1 MNLYDLSKL
10 IDASL
15 DEKFYKI
22 KVNAFKTSTI
32 GLKKN
37 DVFIAINTGHN
48 YLKTIKKCKAV
59 IVENDFKSD
68 LFPVLKVSDTKEALR
83 KIAAYSRLKYKGT
96 VIAITGSNGK
106 TTTKELLAHVLSS
119 TYKVFKSYKNM
130 NNMLGVPINVL
141 SLTKSKYAIFEL
153 GMNQK
158 GEIEKLS
165 QIVKPDIAI
174 ITNIG
179 TAHLG
184 AFKNQEELFK
194 EKLKISRSETKLF
207 VNGLDEFLKKSNG
220 IKVDLKND
228 LFEIYNIKENP
239 DCINFDL
246 KIDKT
251 YHVKYMVSNI
261 KQLNNVALVIY
272 VSLYLGVKS
281 TKIVKSLNS
290 FKSLENRME
299 IIKLKDKI
307 VINDSYNSN
316 YESLMSGLDTLKNY
330 SLDKIC
336 VIGSI
341 LELGKHE
348 SSIYKKISTNLN
360 QDYNYIFVGNNIKA
374 NNSIYFKDVYELI
387 DYYYLNKDL
396 FRNKVIY
403 VKGSNGVKL
412 IEFVNVIKNI

>member
-1 MNLYDLSKL
+1 MS
-10 IDASL
+10 
-15 DEKFYKI
+15 
-22 KVNAFKTSTI
+22 
-32 GLKKN
+32 KKN

>member
-83 KIAAYSRLKYKGT
+83 KIATYSRLKYKGT

-141 SLTKSKYAIFEL
+141 ALTKSKYAIFEL

-272 VSLYLGVKS
+272 VSLYLGVKP

-374 NNSIYFKDVYELI
+374 NNSINFKDVYELI

>member
-307 VINDSYNSN
+307 VINGSYNSN